1 MEPLPAGPPC
11 TGVVAGWEERNTKQG
26 SSGSE
31 MDSGREPGPDGINKL
46 QVFRDLPG
54 LSQTGRGHLELPC

>member
-1 MEPLPAGPPC
+1 MEPIPGPPF
-11 TGVVAGWEERNTKQG
+11 TGVVAGWEELNTKQG

-31 MDSGREPGPDGINKL
+31 MDSGREPGTEDINKL

-54 LSQTGRGHLELPC
+54 LSQTGRGHLELSY